1 MFSVFCLDN
10 KYFNMFV
17 FLLSINSIVEHAV
30 TQWQLLLN
38 GSCYSM
44 AAVTQWQLLLNGSC
58 YSMTALVD
66 YDCAYTSLVYKL
78 DQ

>member
-1 MFSVFCLDN
+1 MLSMFCLDN

-17 FLLSINSIVEHAV
+17 FLLSINGIVEH
-30 TQWQLLLN
+30 
-38 GSCYSM
+38 
-44 AAVTQWQLLLNGSC
+44 AVTQWQLLLNGSC

-66 YDCAYTSLVYKL
+66 YDCPYTSLVYKI